1 VRSEHKGATFS
12 PRGGLDHR
20 ENVDCRRGC
29 HFGCFYAT
37 GFSALQPGSVGESE
51 PRGQDSRPRGGKDD
65 SRLTPPISFLLKE
78 CIPFSDVAALV
89 AATEPP
95 SVPLASSMSASTSQA
110 PNPSLG
116 SAARDTATG
125 SAHRAF
131 QPDPGHV
138 RNDGQVRAG
147 LDAAPPT
154 SLTAAATVPRITV
167 LRLKNPICSSGRK
180 PSGRTRK

>member
-1 VRSEHKGATFS
+1 MQLLRR
-12 PRGGLDHR
+12 PR
-20 ENVDCRRGC
+20 
-29 HFGCFYAT
+29 
-37 GFSALQPGSVGESE
+37 
-51 PRGQDSRPRGGKDD
+51 PRKKTQEMSKNIAAGVYKAQDSPPFSQEAPQHSDLSRTTREQRYDKDYGE
-65 SRLTPPISFLLKE
+65 RTPPILQFLDE
-78 CIPFSDVAALV
+78 CNTVSDVAALV

-95 SVPLASSMSASTSQA
+95 PSVPLASSMPVSTSQA

-125 SAHRAF
+125 GAHRAF

-138 RNDGQVRAG
+138 RNDGQVREG

-180 PSGRTRK
+180 PSGRTR